1 MYISISSFQKIPWP
15 FSNSPSLK
23 TFEGCNCENMGK
35 IHWKLM
41 TFESQYRFANIS
53 ATKTRIFMKFET
65 YIHKI
70 LKNYLLIFHKDP
82 CTYARTRGK
91 NMRTRVWS
99 RQNTRVHIYASW
111 VCVCAQIFTKNL
123 LIILYYLMNVSLK
136 FHKVQSFRCRDI
148 CKTIL
153 TFKNH
158 QFAMYF
164 THFNIFAPRKSSKWE
179 NYWMIINFLAN

>member
-1 MYISISSFQKIPWP
+1 
-15 FSNSPSLK
+15 
-23 TFEGCNCENMGK
+23 
-35 IHWKLM
+35 
-41 TFESQYRFANIS
+41 
-53 ATKTRIFMKFET
+53 MKFET
-65 YIHKI
+65 YNHKI

-111 VCVCAQIFTKNL
+111 VCVCAQIFTKNYL
-123 LIILYYLMNVSLK
+123 MILYYLMKISLK
-136 FHKVQSFRCRDI
+136 FHKDLNFCCGDI

-158 QFAMYF
+158 QFSMYF
-164 THFNIFAPRKSSKWE
+164 AYFHIFAPPKSSQMD
-179 NYWMIINFLAN
+179 NYWIIMIFFGN